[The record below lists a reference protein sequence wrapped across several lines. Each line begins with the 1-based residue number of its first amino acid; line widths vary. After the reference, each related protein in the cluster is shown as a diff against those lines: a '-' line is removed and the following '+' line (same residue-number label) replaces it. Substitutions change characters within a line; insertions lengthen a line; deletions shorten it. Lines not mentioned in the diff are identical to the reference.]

1 MVAGGIGVLALLSFF
16 SFLNFRKKNKIITNQ
31 NKQLESLNATKDQIF
46 SIIGHDL
53 KKPAL
58 AFRGITNKLSYLIE
72 NGDNERLIKFGDA
85 IETDAIELN
94 KLTDNLLNWAL
105 LQKDMVSINSEILPL
120 NTLVQENMAL
130 FSRIAEEKKVSLES
144 DITVDRVRSDR
155 HVLSTVI
162 RNLVDNAIKYT
173 PEGGSV
179 RVSAEEQENKILLS
193 VKDNGIGMSEKQILT
208 LFTLNKDKTTEGTAG
223 ERGTGLGMHL
233 VHQLIDKVDGQI
245 EVTSNLG
252 SGTEYIIQLPSLA

>member
-1 MVAGGIGVLALLSFF
+1 
-16 SFLNFRKKNKIITNQ
+16 
-31 NKQLESLNATKDQIF
+31 
-46 SIIGHDL
+46 
-53 KKPAL
+53 
-58 AFRGITNKLSYLIE
+58 
-72 NGDNERLIKFGDA
+72 
-85 IETDAIELN
+85 
-94 KLTDNLLNWAL
+94 
-105 LQKDMVSINSEILPL
+105 
-120 NTLVQENMAL
+120 MAL

-193 VKDNGIGMSEKQILT
+193 VKDNGIGMSEEQIST
-208 LFTLNKDKTTEGTAG
+208 LFTLDKDKSTEGTAG

-233 VHQLIDKVDGQI
+233 VQQLVMKLEGTIKVDSDIDRGSTF
-245 EVTSNLG
+245 EVVLPQMTS
-252 SGTEYIIQLPSLA
+252 

>member
-1 MVAGGIGVLALLSFF
+1 M
-16 SFLNFRKKNKIITNQ
+16 
-31 NKQLESLNATKDQIF
+31 
-46 SIIGHDL
+46 
-53 KKPAL
+53 
-58 AFRGITNKLSYLIE
+58 
-72 NGDNERLIKFGDA
+72 
-85 IETDAIELN
+85 
-94 KLTDNLLNWAL
+94 
-105 LQKDMVSINSEILPL
+105 
-120 NTLVQENMAL
+120 
-130 FSRIAEEKKVSLES
+130 
-144 DITVDRVRSDR
+144 
-155 HVLSTVI
+155 I

-179 RVSAEEQENKILLS
+179 RVSAEEKENKILLS

-208 LFTLNKDKTTEGTAG
+208 LFTLNKDKSTEGTAG